1 MITVNI
7 VTPFL
12 LRFDTESSAAAVNVV
27 AIMLLLASTTEEN
40 VRRCDCITEIYG
52 CLNAGKT

>member
-12 LRFDTESSAAAVNVV
+12 LHFDMESSAAAVNVV
-27 AIMLLLASTTEEN
+27 QGSH
-40 VRRCDCITEIYG
+40 
-52 CLNAGKT
+52 CLG